1 MPATYTS
8 VLSVQVSDFEDNCLL
23 IQHDRLICDS
33 CSSGQR
39 FACGFLQ
46 PTPRDANL
54 AVRLILPPA
63 GCIED
68 LHLQVSAPCRAHN
81 KKREASPLL
90 PFSQQIISC
99 LYISC
104 CHKGLCHCPLFHHPN
119 RVLCCLLTVIS
130 RLRHHVITIWATWTI
145 SMKAIFN
152 HCFLHMES
160 GLFNFRCNTISII
173 EKHPHG
179 I

>member
-1 MPATYTS
+1 MAYHEISPGTFTLMPATYTS

-46 PTPRDANL
+46 PTPHDANL
-54 AVRLILPPA
+54 AVRLTLPPA

-81 KKREASPLL
+81 KKGNQLYNTDSLGIVWRPQRDLNSCRRRERAIL
-90 PFSQQIISC
+90 
-99 LYISC
+99 
-104 CHKGLCHCPLFHHPN
+104 
-119 RVLCCLLTVIS
+119 RVL
-130 RLRHHVITIWATWTI
+130 
-145 SMKAIFN
+145 
-152 HCFLHMES
+152 
-160 GLFNFRCNTISII
+160 
-173 EKHPHG
+173 
-179 I
+179 

>member
-8 VLSVQVSDFEDNCLL
+8 MLSVQVLDFEDNRLL

-46 PTPRDANL
+46 LTPHDGNL
-54 AVRLILPPA
+54 AVRLILPPV

-81 KKREASPLL
+81 EKRDSA
-90 PFSQQIISC
+90 
-99 LYISC
+99 Y
-104 CHKGLCHCPLFHHPN
+104 
-119 RVLCCLLTVIS
+119 
-130 RLRHHVITIWATWTI
+130 
-145 SMKAIFN
+145 
-152 HCFLHMES
+152 
-160 GLFNFRCNTISII
+160 
-173 EKHPHG
+173 
-179 I
+179 